1 MAQYN
6 PSRDV
11 QRPTF
16 SARAP
21 TLGPNIPVCVK
32 HSKLPLNSNPLH
44 FFPKKRTLS
53 IKIHSLEE
61 YITCVVGQ
69 WGRNKSQTTG
79 EIVRQ
84 PDHKY
89 SVPANPRGRQQLL
102 NVVNIFLLT
111 RNNASST

>member
-16 SARAP
+16 SARTP
-21 TLGPNIPVCVK
+21 ILGPNILVCVK
-32 HSKLPLNSNPLH
+32 HSKLPLNSNSPH
-44 FFPKKRTLS
+44 FFPKKQNLS

-61 YITCVVGQ
+61 YITCGVGQ
-69 WGRNKSQTTG
+69 WGRNKSQMTG

-84 PDHKY
+84 PNRKY
-89 SVPANPRGRQQLL
+89 SVPANP
-102 NVVNIFLLT
+102 
-111 RNNASST
+111 